1 MSSFPLFS
9 SAPVEPAFSAK
20 SAVVTRKFS
29 AETLLK
35 TSNIVPASRLEL
47 RPTPEMAS
55 AGIPEIDALTGGLP
69 RGSLTEV
76 CGTASSGR
84 TSFVLRCLAASTC
97 RQEACA
103 FVDVTDAF
111 DPSSA
116 ASAGMNF
123 EKLLWVRCGTE
134 DKPSSRRRNAQKNR
148 TETRL
153 EQALRVTDL
162 LLQGGGFGVV
172 AIDLGD
178 LPFPIAR
185 RVPLASW
192 FRFQRAI
199 EHTPTVLL
207 AITPAACTQSC
218 AALLLKMK
226 AAKKPSAFSSQRSD
240 EIPHTRLLEGLEISA
255 EVVRSRFQRKP
266 PKSVTTAFLTQAVHA
281 G

>member
-9 SAPVEPAFSAK
+9 SAPVKHPFAPQSA
-20 SAVVTRKFS
+20 TRKFS
-29 AETLLK
+29 AETLL
-35 TSNIVPASRLEL
+35 TSPNIVPASRLEL
-47 RPTPEMAS
+47 RPMPELAS
-55 AGIPEIDALTGGLP
+55 TGIPEIDTLTGGLP
-69 RGSLTEV
+69 RSCLTEV
-76 CGTASSGR
+76 CGAASSGR
-84 TSFVLRCLAASTC
+84 TSFVLRFLAASTC

-103 FVDVTDAF
+103 LVDATDAF

-134 DKPSSRRRNAQKNR
+134 NKPLRRTGAKESRN
-148 TETRL
+148 ETRL

-162 LLQGGGFGVV
+162 LLQSGGFGVL

-178 LPFPIAR
+178 VPFPMAR
-185 RVPLASW
+185 RIPLASW
-192 FRFQRAI
+192 FRFQRAV

-207 AITPAACTQSC
+207 LITPSACTQSC

-226 AAKKPSAFSSQRSD
+226 VQPTAFRSQRSAT
-240 EIPHTRLLEGLEISA
+240 PHARLLDSLEIHA
-255 EVVRSRFQRKP
+255 EVVRSRFHRKP
-266 PKSVTTAFLTQAVHA
+266 AKSVTAVFTTKAVQA

>member
-9 SAPVEPAFSAK
+9 SPPVKCPFPAK
-20 SAVVTRKFS
+20 SAPVARKFS

-35 TSNIVPASRLEL
+35 TPSIVPASRLEL
-47 RPTPEMAS
+47 RPLPEMAS

-69 RGSLTEV
+69 RGCLTEV

-84 TSFVLRCLAASTC
+84 TSFLLRFLAASTW
-97 RQEACA
+97 RQEVCA
-103 FVDVTDAF
+103 LVDVTDAF
-111 DPSSA
+111 DPNSA

-134 DKPSSRRRNAQKNR
+134 ENSSRRRNAKESHIER
-148 TETRL
+148 RL

-162 LLQGGGFGVV
+162 LLQSGGFGLVT
-172 AIDLGD
+172 IDLGHV
-178 LPFPIAR
+178 PFPMAR

-192 FRFQRAI
+192 FRFQRAV

-207 AITPAACTQSC
+207 VITPAACTQSC
-218 AALLLKMK
+218 AALLLKLK
-226 AAKKPSAFSSQRSD
+226 AQPSTFSSQRPLEMSS
-240 EIPHTRLLEGLEISA
+240 HTRLLEGLEIHA

-266 PKSVTTAFLTQAVHA
+266 PQSVTAAFTTKAVQA

>member
-9 SAPVEPAFSAK
+9 SAPVERPFPAQSVA
-20 SAVVTRKFS
+20 RKFS
-29 AETLLK
+29 AETLFK
-35 TSNIVPASRLEL
+35 TPSIVPASRLEL
-47 RPTPEMAS
+47 RPLPEMAS
-55 AGIPEIDALTGGLP
+55 TEIPEIDTLTGGLP
-69 RGSLTEV
+69 RGCLTEI

-84 TSFVLRCLAASTC
+84 TSFLLRFLAASSW

-103 FVDVTDAF
+103 LVDVTDAF

-116 ASAGMNF
+116 ASAGINF
-123 EKLLWVRCGTE
+123 EKLLWVRCGTDE
-134 DKPSSRRRNAQKNR
+134 KVFPSRRRSAKQNQ
-148 TETRL
+148 TEARL

-162 LLQGGGFGVV
+162 LLQSGGFGVV

-178 LPFPIAR
+178 MPFAMAR

-192 FRFQRAI
+192 FRFQRAV

-207 AITPAACTQSC
+207 VITPAACTQSC
-218 AALLLKMK
+218 AALLLQMK
-226 AAKKPSAFSSQRSD
+226 AAKKLSAFSSQRSA
-240 EIPHTRLLEGLEISA
+240 EIPHTRLLEGLEIHA

-266 PKSVTTAFLTQAVHA
+266 PKSVTTAFSTKAVHA